1 RQRLLVTEQRGGGAG
16 PQRLPHPTGSP
27 LARSKNLYPPPVD
40 QRGAANRG
48 GLAAAE
54 RPQTPAL
61 NPHPSSFPQRLWRRE
76 ECRAKG
82 CKVTKWIPIN
92 LQRKADTSPLLLHIF
107 SLFCCF
113 K

>member
-61 NPHPSSFPQRLWRRE
+61 NPHPSSFPQRSW
-76 ECRAKG
+76 CRI
-82 CKVTKWIPIN
+82 VTASTRTFSIFCS
-92 LQRKADTSPLLLHIF
+92 TSLPAQMICT
-107 SLFCCF
+107 SSG
-113 K
+113 